1 MQICLCRILS
11 DVRIFVEEYIILSI
25 GIFLALLSIILVKL
39 GLVETV
45 IVKNKQVFYIGMA
58 IMLVGM
64 VITILNY
71 WKM

>member
-1 MQICLCRILS
+1 
-11 DVRIFVEEYIILSI
+11 VEEYIILSI

-45 IVKNKQVFYIGMA
+45 IVKNKKVFYIGMA

>member
-1 MQICLCRILS
+1 MSLPYS
-11 DVRIFVEEYIILSI
+11 VRIFVEEYIILSI

-45 IVKNKQVFYIGMA
+45 IVKNKKVFYIGMA

>member
-1 MQICLCRILS
+1 MSLPYS
-11 DVRIFVEEYIILSI
+11 VRIFVEEYIILSI

-45 IVKNKQVFYIGMA
+45 IVKNKKVFYIGMA

-64 VITILNY
+64 VSTILNY

>member
-1 MQICLCRILS
+1 M
-11 DVRIFVEEYIILSI
+11 EEYIILSI

-45 IVKNKQVFYIGMA
+45 IVKNKKVFYIGMA

-64 VITILNY
+64 VSTILNY

>member
-1 MQICLCRILS
+1 M
-11 DVRIFVEEYIILSI
+11 EEYIILSI

>member
-1 MQICLCRILS
+1 M
-11 DVRIFVEEYIILSI
+11 EEYIILSI
-25 GIFLALLSIILVKL
+25 GIFLALLSIIFVKL

-45 IVKNKQVFYIGMA
+45 IVKNKKVFYIGMA

>member
-1 MQICLCRILS
+1 M
-11 DVRIFVEEYIILSI
+11 EEYIILSI

-45 IVKNKQVFYIGMA
+45 IVKNKKVFYIGMA